1 MAESLVKLSR
11 QGPVAILSLNRAK
24 RHNAL
29 VPELLLK
36 LLEKLRS
43 DECQEAGAVMLRAE
57 GRSFSTGGDMLAF
70 QQNRARIRDYATEV
84 VELLNQAILAIYTNT
99 SPVVCSVQGQVTG
112 GSLGFLLASD
122 WVVMHQ
128 KATIT
133 PWYTT
138 VGFSPDGG
146 WAAMLPD
153 IIGRQ
158 QATDWLAENACHD
171 ADTCQKLGLVQKV
184 VSTGCDAVAFDW
196 ALQVAIQQTD
206 GRARHH
212 ILPLTEPRSLE
223 LRLELECKAFVEQVQ
238 TSQARDGI
246 DRFLNAQGILK
257 KQLIHGS

>member
-1 MAESLVKLSR
+1 MAESLVKLFR
-11 QGPVAILSLNRAK
+11 QGPVAILSLNRAN

-36 LLEKLRS
+36 LLERLRS

-57 GRSFSTGGDMLAF
+57 GHSFSTGGDLLAF
-70 QQNRARIRDYATEV
+70 QQNRARVRDYATEV
-84 VELLNQAILAIYTNT
+84 VGLLNQAILAIYTHAA
-99 SPVVCSVQGQVTG
+99 PVVCSVQGQVTG

-128 KATIT
+128 QASIT

-146 WAAMLPD
+146 WMAMLPD

-158 QATDWLAENACHD
+158 QAMDWLAENTCHD
-171 ADTCQKLGLVQKV
+171 AHTCQKLGLVQHV
-184 VSTGCDAVAFDW
+184 VSTSCDAVALDW
-196 ALQVAIQQTD
+196 AHQVATQQRD
-206 GRARHH
+206 GRTRHH
-212 ILPLTEPRSLE
+212 ILSSTDPRSLA
-223 LRLELECKAFVEQVQ
+223 LRLELECEAFVDQVE
-238 TSQARDGI
+238 TSQAQDGM

-257 KQLIHGS
+257 K

>member
-11 QGPVAILSLNRAK
+11 QGPVAILSLNRSK

-29 VPELLLK
+29 VPELLENLLK
-36 LLEKLRS
+36 VLRS
-43 DECQEAGAVMLRAE
+43 DACQEAGAVMLRAE
-57 GRSFSTGGDMLAF
+57 GRSFSTGGDLLAF

-84 VELLNQAILAIYTNT
+84 VELLNQAILAIFTHAA
-99 SPVVCSVQGQVTG
+99 PVVCSVQGPVTG

-128 KATIT
+128 QATIT

-146 WAAMLPD
+146 WMAMLPD

-158 QATDWLAENACHD
+158 QALNWLAKNASND
-171 ADTCQKLGLVQKV
+171 ADTCQNLGLVQQV
-184 VSTGCDAVAFDW
+184 VSTDCDAVALDW
-196 ALQVAIQQTD
+196 AHQVIRQQRD

-212 ILPLTEPRSLE
+212 ILPSTDPRSLE
-223 LRLELECKAFVEQVQ
+223 LRLELECKEFVEQVQ
-238 TSQARDGI
+238 TSQAQDGI
-246 DRFLNAQGILK
+246 DRFLNAT
-257 KQLIHGS
+257 GSR